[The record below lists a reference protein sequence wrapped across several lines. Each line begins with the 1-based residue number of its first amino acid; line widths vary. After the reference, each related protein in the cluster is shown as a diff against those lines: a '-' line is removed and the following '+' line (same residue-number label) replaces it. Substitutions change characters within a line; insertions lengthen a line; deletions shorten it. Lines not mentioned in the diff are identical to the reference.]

1 MLYLGEGTESKDI
14 DNLALAHPL
23 RLIPIYKHLKQ
34 LAENFSFKELEVIML
49 TTGKLSVAQ
58 IAEKVSLSTTKVI
71 DVLNRMEKKFLIIY
85 NHY

>member
-1 MLYLGEGTESKDI
+1 
-14 DNLALAHPL
+14 
-23 RLIPIYKHLKQ
+23 
-34 LAENFSFKELEVIML
+34 ML